1 MNIDIKSGFLSRE
14 SRGKII
20 SILTCTFGLLYHLVF
35 LFIFRYLGVDQM
47 FLFNVLSVSIFSLSL
62 MWVCKNSTI
71 LIPYVVCTFE
81 VIIHQILAEHYI
93 GAESSFR
100 FFILIMGILPFLV
113 LYDKFIFSLAVAV
126 FTSCCFSYLQITSYK
141 VTGVYQINKEIIS
154 IIKITNISLS
164 ILIIFFVITL
174 FTYLM
179 NKFEFQLE
187 DKVSDQ
193 SAKIISLQNNTII
206 SLSNLV
212 ENRDSDTGDHTIR
225 TSSYIKV
232 LAKKAMEE
240 GLFQNQLN
248 DEFIALLEK
257 AAPMHDIGKIVVPDS
272 ILKKPGKLTSEEFE
286 IMKRHTTEGSR
297 IVHDVLGS
305 GEDKKYIQMAA
316 DVAHYHH
323 EKWDGSGYPENLKGE
338 QIPLS
343 ARFMAIADV
352 FDALVSPRCY
362 KEPIPI
368 DDAFEII
375 REGIGSHFDP
385 QLANIFLTLKD
396 PITEITAIF
405 NK

>member
-62 MWVCKNSTI
+62 MWVCKNNTI

>member
-1 MNIDIKSGFLSRE
+1 MNIDIKSGFLSRD
-14 SRGKII
+14 SRAKII

-35 LFIFRYLGVDQM
+35 LFIFKSLGVLPM
-47 FLFNVLSVSIFSLSL
+47 FYFNILSVCIFSLSL
-62 MWVCKNSTI
+62 LWVCKKQSI
-71 LIPYVVCTFE
+71 LIPYMLCTVE
-81 VIIHQILAEHYI
+81 VIVHQILAEHYV

-113 LYDKFIFSLAVAV
+113 FYNKFVFSASVAIFTACIFS
-126 FTSCCFSYLQITSYK
+126 FLQIISSK
-141 VTGVYQINKEIIS
+141 VDGIYDIRQEIIS

-193 SAKIISLQNNTII
+193 SAKIISMQNNTII

-212 ENRDSDTGDHTIR
+212 ENRDSDTGDHIIR

-232 LAKKAMEE
+232 LAKTAMEE
-240 GLFQNQLN
+240 GLYPNQLN
-248 DEFIALLEK
+248 EEFIELLEK
-257 AAPMHDIGKIVVPDS
+257 AAPMHDIGKIVVPDY
-272 ILKKPGKLTSEEFE
+272 ILKKPGKLTPEEFE

-297 IVHDVLGS
+297 IVHDVLGN

-323 EKWDGSGYPENLKGE
+323 EKWDGSGYPNGLKGE
-338 QIPLS
+338 HIPLS

-362 KEPIPI
+362 KDPIPI
-368 DDAFEII
+368 DEAFAII
-375 REGIGSHFDP
+375 KEGAGSHFDP
-385 QLANIFLTLKD
+385 KLAKCFLELEE
-396 PITEITAIF
+396 PVTEITAIF
-405 NK
+405 SK

>member
-14 SRGKII
+14 SRAKII

-35 LFIFRYLGVDQM
+35 LFIFKYLGVDQM
-47 FLFNVLSVSIFSLSL
+47 FLFNVLSVSIFALSL
-62 MWVCKNSTI
+62 MWVCKNNTI
-71 LIPYVVCTFE
+71 VIPYVVCTFE

-93 GAESSFR
+93 GADSSFR

-126 FTSCCFSYLQITSYK
+126 FTSCCFSFLQITSYK
-141 VTGVYQINKEIIS
+141 VSGIYQISKEIIS

-212 ENRDSDTGDHTIR
+212 ENRDSDTGDHIIR

-232 LAKKAMEE
+232 LAKKVMDQ
-240 GLFQNQLN
+240 GLFEKELN
-248 DEFIALLEK
+248 EDFIALLEK

-272 ILKKPGKLTSEEFE
+272 ILKKPGKLTPEEFE

-305 GEDKKYIQMAA
+305 GEDKKYIKMAA

-323 EKWDGSGYPENLKGE
+323 EKWDGSGYPDGLKGE

-352 FDALVSPRCY
+352 FDALVSPRVY

-368 DDAFEII
+368 NDAFNII
-375 REGIGSHFDP
+375 KEGIGSHFDP
-385 QLANIFLTLKD
+385 QLANCFLTLKE
-396 PITEITAIF
+396 PISEITAIF

>member
-62 MWVCKNSTI
+62 MWVCKNNTI
-71 LIPYVVCTFE
+71 VIPYVVCTFE

-141 VTGVYQINKEIIS
+141 VTGVYQIDKEIIS
-154 IIKITNISLS
+154 LIKITNISLS

-212 ENRDSDTGDHTIR
+212 ENRDSDTGDHIIR

-248 DEFIALLEK
+248 EEFIALLEK

-272 ILKKPGKLTSEEFE
+272 ILKKPGKLTPEEFE

>member
-47 FLFNVLSVSIFSLSL
+47 FLFNILSVSIFSLSL
-62 MWVCKNSTI
+62 MWVCKNNTI

-141 VTGVYQINKEIIS
+141 VTGVYQISKEIIS
-154 IIKITNISLS
+154 LIKITNISLS

-212 ENRDSDTGDHTIR
+212 ENRDSDTGDHIIR

-272 ILKKPGKLTSEEFE
+272 ILKKPGKLTPEEFE

-375 REGIGSHFDP
+375 RKGIGSHFDP

>member
-1 MNIDIKSGFLSRE
+1 MNIDIKSGFPSRE
-14 SRGKII
+14 SRAKII

-35 LFIFRYLGVDQM
+35 LFIFKYLGVDQM
-47 FLFNVLSVSIFSLSL
+47 FLFNVLSVSIFALSL
-62 MWVCKNSTI
+62 MWVCKNNTI
-71 LIPYVVCTFE
+71 VIPYVVCTFE

-93 GAESSFR
+93 GADSSFR

-126 FTSCCFSYLQITSYK
+126 FTSCCFSFLQITSYK
-141 VTGVYQINKEIIS
+141 VSGIYQISKEIIS

-212 ENRDSDTGDHTIR
+212 ENRDSDTGDHIIR

-232 LAKKAMEE
+232 LAKKVMDQ
-240 GLFQNQLN
+240 GLFEKELN
-248 DEFIALLEK
+248 EDFIALLEK

-272 ILKKPGKLTSEEFE
+272 ILKKPGKLTPEEFE

-305 GEDKKYIQMAA
+305 GEDKKYIKMAA

-323 EKWDGSGYPENLKGE
+323 EKWDGSGYPDGLKGE

-352 FDALVSPRCY
+352 FDALVSPRVY

-368 DDAFEII
+368 NDAFNII
-375 REGIGSHFDP
+375 KEGIGSHFDP
-385 QLANIFLTLKD
+385 QLANCFLTLKE
-396 PITEITAIF
+396 PISEITAIF